1 MNAYEEKQELKRERL
16 EARAARLQKE
26 GQARIA
32 RAREISSHIPLGQP
46 ILVGHHSEGR
56 HRADLKRIEGGY
68 IQGYHALKAA
78 EAIQARADN
87 IGRGGISSD
96 DPEAIAKLQAELAQK
111 AERQVLM
118 KAANAA
124 IKKHFH
130 KGPGREE
137 LAPIIATLQGLG
149 CTEREAADLVKE
161 GRFGGLGFAPFQMTN
176 NNANMARIKKRIE
189 VLEANAQRAPA
200 PEITREDGIRVVENV
215 EENRLQ
221 LFFPGKPEDAM
232 RRDLKSAGFRWA
244 PSAGAWQRQLNNA
257 ARYAASRIL
266 GA

>member
-1 MNAYEEKQELKRERL
+1 MNAYEEKQELRRERL

-32 RAREISSHIPLGQP
+32 RAREISSHIPMGQP

-78 EAIQARADN
+78 EAVQARADN

-96 DPEAIAKLQAELAQK
+96 DPEAVAKLRAELAKLAERQAAMKAMNK
-111 AERQVLM
+111 AERGKVPAYML
-118 KAANAA
+118 
-124 IKKHFH
+124 
-130 KGPGREE
+130 
-137 LAPIIATLQGLG
+137 
-149 CTEREAADLVKE
+149 
-161 GRFGGLGFAPFQMTN
+161 TN

-200 PEITREDGIRVVENV
+200 PEVTREDGIRVVENV

-221 LFFPGKPEDAM
+221 LFFPGKPEEAM

-244 PSAGAWQRQLNNA
+244 PGAGAWQRQLNNA

-266 GA
+266 GE